1 METGVLGV
9 PCQLV
14 LLLAEG
20 ALNLTVESA
29 TTRQRLTGELLAQDH
44 FLKLLGAMSSHAE
57 LVN

>member
-1 METGVLGV
+1 MLGV

-20 ALNLTVESA
+20 VLNLTVESA
-29 TTRQRLTGELLAQDH
+29 TTRLRRTGELLAQDH

>member
-9 PCQLV
+9 PCQLA

-20 ALNLTVESA
+20 ALNLTLESA
-29 TTRQRLTGELLAQDH
+29 TTRLRRTGELLAKDH
-44 FLKLLGAMSSHAE
+44 FLKLLRAMSSHAE